1 MGLCRDCMVYPKFR
15 SRRLE
20 SRSQKLLFSYSRRYD
35 RSPFWRIGRIRHP
48 LSVNSGIC
56 PLTHLSRFMR
66 GIPCDSWGK
75 PSRCA
80 VLMRRNSDFMRHNSD
95 FMRRS
100 SEFMRHS
107 SEFMRHS
114 SVLKAQRYTD
124 AGVRLADTPLYWWE
138 SVAALRWFAGLLR
151 TKNGCLHMETAVVK
165 RLSNS

>member
-80 VLMRRNSDFMRHNSD
+80 VLMRRSSEFMRRIPCDSWGKPSRYAVLMRRNSDFMRRNSD

-107 SEFMRHS
+107 SEFMRH
-114 SVLKAQRYTD
+114 KFRAQ
-124 AGVRLADTPLYWWE
+124 G
-138 SVAALRWFAGLLR
+138 AAL
-151 TKNGCLHMETAVVK
+151 H
-165 RLSNS
+165 

>member
-1 MGLCRDCMVYPKFR
+1 VGLCRDCMVYPKFR

-80 VLMRRNSDFMRHNSD
+80 VLMRRSSEFMRRIPCDSWGKPSRYAVLMRRNSDFMRRNSD

-107 SEFMRHS
+107 SEFMRH
-114 SVLKAQRYTD
+114 KFRAQ
-124 AGVRLADTPLYWWE
+124 G
-138 SVAALRWFAGLLR
+138 AAL
-151 TKNGCLHMETAVVK
+151 H
-165 RLSNS
+165 

>member
-80 VLMRRNSDFMRHNSD
+80 VLMRRSSEFMRRIPCDSWGKPSRYAVLMRRSSEFMRRIPRDSWGKPSRYAVLMRRNSD

-107 SEFMRHS
+107 SEFMRH
-114 SVLKAQRYTD
+114 KFRAQ
-124 AGVRLADTPLYWWE
+124 G
-138 SVAALRWFAGLLR
+138 AAL
-151 TKNGCLHMETAVVK
+151 H
-165 RLSNS
+165 